1 MVAGP
6 SETSRAVATC
16 IEIAASYGI
25 DASEARVLRDVTNVV
40 VHLAPAPVIARVST
54 TLGPVRGAQSLD
66 NELRFAAHALRSG
79 APVVPPTD
87 VLPAGPHSRDGF
99 LVSFWRLVDHDPGRA
114 LDQAAVGRALRA
126 LHDAMTDLTVD
137 LPAFDRLDEVEALL
151 EGMTPGEIGSPPELG
166 SIRRALPVAR
176 GRLSQ
181 SSLVSRPIHGDA
193 HFGNILRTVEGPLW
207 ADLENVC
214 AGPVEYDLACL
225 VWRERVHGHPAA
237 GAALASYGP
246 YDPDLIEALLP
257 ALGVF
262 LTVWA
267 IVIARRRPSPVVEAY
282 VDERLRYVRDLT

>member
-1 MVAGP
+1 M
-6 SETSRAVATC
+6 ATC
-16 IEIAASYGI
+16 IEIAESYGI
-25 DASEARVLRDVTNVV
+25 DASDARVLRDATNVV
-40 VHLAPAPVIARVST
+40 VHLAPAPVIARVSL
-54 TLGPVRGAQSLD
+54 TLGPVRGVESLE
-66 NELRFAAHALRSG
+66 NELEFAAHAQRHG
-79 APVVPPTD
+79 APVAPPSQA
-87 VLPAGPHSRDGF
+87 LPAGLHSRDGF
-99 LVSFWRLVDHDPGRA
+99 LVSFWQLVDHDPRRA

-181 SSLVSRPIHGDA
+181 AAIASRPIHGDA
-193 HFGNILRTVEGPLW
+193 HFGNILRTGEGPLW

-225 VWRERVHGHPAA
+225 VWRERVHRHPAA
-237 GAALASYGP
+237 TDALASYGP
-246 YDPDLIEALLP
+246 YDAALIETLLP

-267 IVIARRRPSPVVEAY
+267 IVIARRRPSAVAKAY
-282 VDERLRYVRDLT
+282 VDERLRYVRDLA